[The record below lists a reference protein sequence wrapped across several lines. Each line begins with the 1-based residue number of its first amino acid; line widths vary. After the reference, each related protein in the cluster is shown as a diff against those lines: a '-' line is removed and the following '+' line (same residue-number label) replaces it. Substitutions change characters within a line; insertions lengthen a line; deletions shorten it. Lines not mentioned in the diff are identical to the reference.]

1 MAVITV
7 GATGDYTTLNLAIAA
22 ASGATTIRTLADFA
36 HDDTQVNVSKSD
48 ISFESHSGDPADCVV
63 ETNSTV
69 SYTFKFS
76 SSKTGLSMT
85 GMTVINN
92 KSGGTAIY
100 LGRSAVTITDCIID
114 SDGGKGVAYPGN
126 PSIIQ
131 RCRFGVT
138 TAGSHAIYRSGGT
151 GAMHATTID
160 SCLFTGWSHYTV
172 YATTGINA
180 VRNCTVYMP
189 GATTSTSRAIY
200 FNTNTSAVYNTI
212 VYASTES
219 GGNVDDG
226 VYMKSEATNQA
237 KNVISFGDAGENFD
251 LGASVVTANL
261 VSSDGT
267 ASSSA
272 VVLPVF
278 VSLGTDFMPD
288 TSGSAFHSGDATY
301 APSTDLAGNSFDS
314 PPSIG
319 CYEAA
324 AAGGGGGGGAVLNSR
339 AGFLPSPFTLTP

>member
-48 ISFESHSGDPADCVV
+48 LSFESHSGDPADCVV

-85 GMTVINN
+85 GMTVRNN
-92 KSGGTAIY
+92 KSSGYAMY
-100 LGRSAVTITDCIID
+100 MGRSAITVTNCIID
-114 SDGGKGVAYPGN
+114 AVGVGLAYPGN

-138 TAGSHAIYRSGGT
+138 TGGTHGIYRSGAG
-151 GAMHATTID
+151 GAAHATTID

-172 YATTGINA
+172 YCTTGINA
-180 VRNCTVYMP
+180 VRNCTVYML

-200 FNTNTSAVYNTI
+200 FNTNMSAAYNTI
-212 VYASTES
+212 VYATTGS

-226 VYMKSEATNQA
+226 VYAKSEVTNVV
-237 KNVISFGDAGENFD
+237 KNVISFGDAGDNFD

-261 VSSDGT
+261 YDQAAVTADGN
-267 ASSSA
+267 
-272 VVLPVF
+272 PVF
-278 VSLGTDFMPD
+278 EAQSGDVVSDFHPHA
-288 TSGSAFHSGDATY
+288 SGLAYHNGDATF
-301 APSTDLAGNSFDS
+301 APSTDIDGNSFDS

-324 AAGGGGGGGAVLNSR
+324 AAGGGTARAVGNSR